1 MAANLLQVR
10 IFNYNYWNMRF
21 KVVYTDSNRVSY
33 EWQTGYSQVKAER
46 QAPPSQLWFC
56 TICGTVYAKVEIS
69 EPTRVVP
76 YISIASRCEFHNRD
90 TYYSIYT
97 GGSILAENLNDIME
111 MPAELVEKEFW
122 IHLKETERLIKLE
135 RLGNE

>member
-1 MAANLLQVR
+1 MK
-10 IFNYNYWNMRF
+10 F
-21 KVVYTDSNRVSY
+21 KVVYTDNNRVSY
-33 EWQTGYSQVKAER
+33 EWVTGYSQVKAER

-69 EPTRVVP
+69 EPTRIVP
-76 YISIASRCEFHNRD
+76 YISIASRCESHNRN
-90 TYYSIYT
+90 THYSIYT
-97 GGSILAENLNDIME
+97 GGSILAENLNDVME

-135 RLGNE
+135 ELGNE

>member
-1 MAANLLQVR
+1 MTLQAAYVADDDYKHGLRWRVGLKPIRGELQC
-10 IFNYNYWNMRF
+10 
-21 KVVYTDSNRVSY
+21 
-33 EWQTGYSQVKAER
+33 
-46 QAPPSQLWFC
+46 PPSQLWFC
-56 TICGTVYAKVEIS
+56 RTCGKIYARVEIVELETDS
-69 EPTRVVP
+69 VVP
-76 YISIASRCEFHNRD
+76 YISIASVCERHTRD

-122 IHLKETERLIKLE
+122 IHLKETERLIRLE

>member
-1 MAANLLQVR
+1 MTLQAAYVADDDYKHGLRWRVGLKPIRGELQR
-10 IFNYNYWNMRF
+10 
-21 KVVYTDSNRVSY
+21 
-33 EWQTGYSQVKAER
+33 
-46 QAPPSQLWFC
+46 PPSQLWFC
-56 TICGTVYAKVEIS
+56 RTCGKIYARVEIVELETDS
-69 EPTRVVP
+69 VVP
-76 YISIASRCEFHNRD
+76 YISIASVCERHTRD

-135 RLGNE
+135 GLGNE

>member
-33 EWQTGYSQVKAER
+33 EWLTGYNQVKAER

-69 EPTRVVP
+69 EPTRVV
-76 YISIASRCEFHNRD
+76 S
-90 TYYSIYT
+90 
-97 GGSILAENLNDIME
+97 
-111 MPAELVEKEFW
+111 
-122 IHLKETERLIKLE
+122 
-135 RLGNE
+135 